1 MSRVVCWW
9 SAGAASTIAAR
20 LTLAKNPSAIL
31 VYCETGS
38 EHPDNERFLT
48 DCETWLGRVIVRLR
62 SDAYENIWDVFEKT
76 RYLVG
81 PSGARCT
88 TELKKRVRQ
97 RFAEA
102 GDVNVF
108 GYTADEQKRIDRFR
122 RQNPEIS
129 ASFPVAE
136 ANLTHSDCLA
146 LVQRSGIELPA
157 MYRLG
162 YANNNC
168 IGCVKGGAGYWNKIR
183 RDFPA
188 VFDRMVATESALDR
202 TVLGDTSLADLD
214 PNRGSEPEASIECS
228 LFCHATNAE
237 WTK

>member
-9 SAGAASTIAAR
+9 SAGAASTVAAK
-20 LTLAKNPSAIL
+20 LTLAQHPEAVL

-38 EHPDNERFLT
+38 EHADNERFLI
-48 DCETWLGRVIVRLR
+48 DCEVWLNRPIVRLR
-62 SDAYENIWDVFEKT
+62 SDAYNDIWDVFNKT

-88 TELKKRVRQ
+88 TEMKKRVRQ
-97 RFAEA
+97 RFAKAE
-102 GDVNVF
+102 DVNVF
-108 GYTADEQKRIDRFR
+108 GYTADERRRIERFKAT
-122 RQNPEIS
+122 NPEIS

-136 ANLTHSDCLA
+136 ALLSHADCLA
-146 LVQRSGIELPA
+146 LIERSGLELPA

-188 VFDRMVATESALDR
+188 VFDRMASVELALGR
-202 TVLGDTSLADLD
+202 TVLGDTSLAELD
-214 PNRGSEPEASIECS
+214 PNRGSEPEAPIECS

-237 WTK
+237 WAK